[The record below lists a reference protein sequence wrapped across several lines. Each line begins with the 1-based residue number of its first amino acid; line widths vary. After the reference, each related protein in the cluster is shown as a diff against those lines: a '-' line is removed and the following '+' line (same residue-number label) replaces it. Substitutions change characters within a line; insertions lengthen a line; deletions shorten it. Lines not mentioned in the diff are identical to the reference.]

1 MNEQTAQAHALE
13 LLALYT
19 ELVQLNAGYAHD
31 PEEHNLCTAVVERA
45 GAATETY
52 ISYSNPSSLKTVPT
66 RSVKA
71 SLIPEGR
78 PHKCLIHRPGRQDL
92 HTEVRL
98 LNYLYSI
105 GRLSQTG
112 TVTMF
117 STRSVCKTCRSAIA
131 AVQTE
136 VAKKC
141 GLVAFELRAEDRG
154 IEMLDKAYIYN
165 VKSGSDMQTRDTKSG
180 QGSVATF

>member
-1 MNEQTAQAHALE
+1 MNEQTAQDHALH

-19 ELVQLNAGYAHD
+19 ELMQLNAGYAHD
-31 PEEHNLCTAVVERA
+31 PEAHNLCTAVVERSN
-45 GAATETY
+45 GATETY

-66 RSVKA
+66 RSVRA

-105 GRLSQTG
+105 GRLDQAG

-117 STRSVCKTCRSAIA
+117 STRSVCTTCRSAIA
-131 AVQTE
+131 TVQKSVSRT
-136 VAKKC
+136 C
-141 GLVAFELRAEDRG
+141 GLVALELRAEDSSNTLER
-154 IEMLDKAYIYN
+154 AYIYN
-165 VKSGSDMQTRDTKSG
+165 VQLGSDMRTRDKASR